1 VRAKIYEVRDLQTD
15 QLIVS
20 GTAKACA
27 EKIGMHPDSVR
38 QIAVGYFNSKKYR
51 VSELPPDPEPIKPV
65 KPAKPA
71 KPSQKD
77 LLAAQWDAVC
87 DPIRKRFGI
96 QVHSSKGGS

>member
-1 VRAKIYEVRDLQTD
+1 MRAQIYEVRDLQTD

-38 QIAVGYFNSKKYR
+38 QIAVGYFNSKKYKIR
-51 VSELPPDPEPIKPV
+51 ELPPDPEPT
-65 KPAKPA
+65 KPA

>member
-1 VRAKIYEVRDLQTD
+1 MRAKIYEVRDLQTD

-27 EKIGMHPDSVR
+27 EKIGMHPDSIR

-65 KPAKPA
+65 KP
-71 KPSQKD
+71 SQKD
-77 LLAAQWDAVC
+77 LLTAKWDAFC
-87 DPIRKRFGI
+87 DPIRKGFGI
-96 QVHSSKGGS
+96 QVHSLKGGS

>member
-1 VRAKIYEVRDLQTD
+1 MRAKIYEVRDLQTD

-20 GTAKACA
+20 GTAKVCA

-51 VSELPPDPEPIKPV
+51 VSELPPDPEPV
-65 KPAKPA
+65 KPA

-96 QVHSSKGGS
+96 QVHSSKGGN

>member
-1 VRAKIYEVRDLQTD
+1 MRAKIYEVRDLQTD

-51 VSELPPDPEPIKPV
+51 VSELPPDPEPIKPTN
-65 KPAKPA
+65 PT
-71 KPSQKD
+71 KPSQKA